1 MHQASKLM
9 MNAGPSPG
17 VSVDRPPLGPSAP
30 IVFIADGDAN
40 TREALAEVSRAMG
53 WRSRE
58 LPSARAL
65 LSEPEDSVPSCLVL
79 DVSVP
84 WYGDLQLHERLA
96 VEREDTPVVCVTG
109 VADILMAVRV
119 MKAGAVDV
127 LPKPVRPDLLVDAV
141 RNGLARSETSL
152 REKTALGRVRA
163 SYASL
168 SRREREVMRLVV
180 SGLLNKQAGGELG
193 ISEITVK
200 AHRGRVMRKMNAR
213 SLVDLVKMADRLK
226 LTETMAHEEPA

>member
-1 MHQASKLM
+1 MSA
-9 MNAGPSPG
+9 
-17 VSVDRPPLGPSAP
+17 DPPPPIALEMAPVGPSAP
-30 IVFIADGDAN
+30 LVFIAGADAG

-58 LPSARAL
+58 LPSAKAL
-65 LSEPEDSVPSCLVL
+65 LSEPEDSVPSCLVH
-79 DVSVP
+79 DISVP
-84 WYGDLQLHERLA
+84 WYGDLQLQEQLA
-96 VEREDTPVVCVTG
+96 AEREDTPIVCVTG
-109 VADILMAVRV
+109 VADILMTVRV

-127 LPKPVRPDLLVDAV
+127 LSKPVRPDLLVDAI
-141 RNGLARSETSL
+141 RLGLARSEASL
-152 REKTALGRVRA
+152 REKTTLTRLRQ

-168 SRREREVMRLVV
+168 SRRERDVMRLVV

-213 SLVDLVKMADRLK
+213 SFADLVKMAERLK
-226 LTETMAHEEPA
+226 L